1 MRICLS
7 AIVILL
13 GANLLIDLLD
23 SDMMEVINERNETIQ
38 RQIDAMWGT
47 KCHKLVGCLPI
58 EEVSQ
63 GFGTDP
69 QNRVSYR
76 SGGDSTSPHLS
87 NPSKC
92 LSCVR
97 SKPRWLLQFRT
108 ISVGHLPTRRS
119 SLDGREPLTCISMV
133 AELPRSVK
141 IGCSCLTVG
150 INQRQLSHAWM
161 HYFPRSEWTESM
173 FFKRIFSGL

>member
-76 SGGDSTSPHLS
+76 SGGEQDT
-87 NPSKC
+87 
-92 LSCVR
+92 
-97 SKPRWLLQFRT
+97 
-108 ISVGHLPTRRS
+108 RS
-119 SLDGREPLTCISMV
+119 SLLSE
-133 AELPRSVK
+133 SVGNSTAGDK
-141 IGCSCLTVG
+141 LHTSQTL
-150 INQRQLSHAWM
+150 LSASHA
-161 HYFPRSEWTESM
+161 
-173 FFKRIFSGL
+173 